1 MYEAARLYDPIE
13 HTQAAMGFILGAI
26 VGAVFIAV
34 ASAALVIFGCGFFLG
49 LFMGFLIGKIGLGI
63 LEVGEAEGRKHTVV
77 TGKITEGSHNV
88 FTNSR
93 KAAIVERSTATC
105 EKHPPVTRVA
115 EGSTNIFIN
124 SKAAARKGD
133 RTQCDAKISDG
144 SDNVFLGGGAKAY
157 LPITPE
163 VPDSWRISTGW
174 LFMAAGFLGGL
185 GAALSKM
192 SISTWRCV
200 LKFSA
205 GYFAGFVATNAAISY
220 AAGLFGFPVDVTD
233 GRKVLLPDDE
243 TDFVLP
249 GRLPIVCQRFYSSA
263 LERQGMLGGGWRM
276 PWELTLQETENG
288 LIYTDRQGREHH
300 SQPLN
305 LGQQWYDPAEKLYL
319 SRLDDGFYV
328 AHTPEMDFYLFG
340 RPDGNGVMRLSRM
353 EDSQQ
358 QAIRFEW
365 QHGKLQRMGDD
376 AGHLLL
382 MHYTEVNGQARLS
395 GIEELQG
402 GRGGW
407 LVRYDYDDNGYLASV
422 TDRGGATVR
431 RFAYTDGRMTEHV
444 NATGFVCRYR
454 YAEVNGTQ
462 RVVEHSTSRGA
473 AWRFD
478 YAPEGGH
485 TVVTD
490 TRGRARH
497 WYYTSQGNVTR
508 YVDTDGGEYHYEY
521 NGNNWPVAVK
531 GPDGAETRMEY
542 DVLSRPVKVTD
553 TLGRET
559 ALEWYGNAS
568 LLSRVRLDDGREW
581 RTEYD
586 AHYRVVK
593 RADPENHIT
602 GVEYGADGQP
612 VKVTD
617 ARGGGS
623 HPDYSTRGEL
633 LAYTDC
639 SGKTTRYGY
648 SVDGWLVHITDALGQ
663 TTRITHT
670 ATGLPQTV
678 TRPDLKSEHYEWN
691 ALNRLTRHVQ
701 PSGATERW
709 TYTPEGFTASHTD
722 AEGRQERQEYGE
734 YGELL
739 GLINGNGAAYCF
751 AHDAA
756 GRVREE
762 RRPDGTARVYHW
774 QHNQLTGITQRGSL
788 GGERHTRY
796 EHDAAGRLTAAI
808 SSHSERRYG
817 YNRLDQVT
825 EVVLTPTEAGAA
837 EGVAADRVAFDY
849 DRAGRLTAEQGA
861 QGAIRYRRDAL
872 GNPESLTLPDGR
884 KTEWLMYGS
893 GHVQGIRYN
902 GRLVSDITRDGLHR
916 EIIRSQGALTQYSGY
931 TRSGQMAWQRIIR
944 GEYAGSGIPS
954 AEESENRK
962 DWRYSADGELIM
974 ETGPHGAELY
984 DYDRAGWLRS
994 HAPAQGVQER
1004 FHWDKAGNPV
1014 NEYETVA
1021 DNRVR
1026 AWGKYRY
1033 EYDEWGQ
1040 VILRGEGHREK
1051 TLAWDADG
1059 HLLRVISGDR
1069 TTHYRYDALGRRTHK
1084 VTRTDM
1090 QDRVEN
1096 ETHFLW
1102 QGTRLLEE
1110 RTNESRKTYIYG
1122 DARSPVPVAC
1132 AERRAGREEIYH
1144 YQTDPSLRIR
1154 TVTDETGKVVWD
1166 GCWQAWGRMQAD
1178 LSGPGGFE
1186 QNLRLA
1192 GQYYDRESGLH
1203 YNLFRYYDPDVPGRF
1218 LSSDPIGLAGG
1229 INLYRYAP
1237 NALGWIDP
1245 LGLDRFP
1252 SWMDTKQGYQRQ
1264 HIIPYSLR
1272 EHPIF
1277 VESGMS
1283 INGASNMMYLPVA
1296 EGIDPNPDLGLHKGW
1311 TVEHSDYNKMMENE
1325 LNKLKSIGDQEKWDY
1340 RKTQEEIIKLQS
1352 ETRKGFQSGT
1362 YTCA

>member
-382 MHYTEVNGQARLS
+382 MHYTEVNGHTRLS

-402 GRGGW
+402 GSGGW

-617 ARGGGS
+617 ARGGVS

-849 DRAGRLTAEQGA
+849 DRA
-861 QGAIRYRRDAL
+861 
-872 GNPESLTLPDGR
+872 
-884 KTEWLMYGS
+884 
-893 GHVQGIRYN
+893 
-902 GRLVSDITRDGLHR
+902 
-916 EIIRSQGALTQYSGY
+916 
-931 TRSGQMAWQRIIR
+931 
-944 GEYAGSGIPS
+944 
-954 AEESENRK
+954 
-962 DWRYSADGELIM
+962 
-974 ETGPHGAELY
+974 
-984 DYDRAGWLRS
+984 
-994 HAPAQGVQER
+994 
-1004 FHWDKAGNPV
+1004 
-1014 NEYETVA
+1014 
-1021 DNRVR
+1021 
-1026 AWGKYRY
+1026 
-1033 EYDEWGQ
+1033 
-1040 VILRGEGHREK
+1040 
-1051 TLAWDADG
+1051 
-1059 HLLRVISGDR
+1059 
-1069 TTHYRYDALGRRTHK
+1069 
-1084 VTRTDM
+1084 
-1090 QDRVEN
+1090 
-1096 ETHFLW
+1096 
-1102 QGTRLLEE
+1102 
-1110 RTNESRKTYIYG
+1110 
-1122 DARSPVPVAC
+1122 
-1132 AERRAGREEIYH
+1132 
-1144 YQTDPSLRIR
+1144 
-1154 TVTDETGKVVWD
+1154 
-1166 GCWQAWGRMQAD
+1166 
-1178 LSGPGGFE
+1178 
-1186 QNLRLA
+1186 
-1192 GQYYDRESGLH
+1192 
-1203 YNLFRYYDPDVPGRF
+1203 
-1218 LSSDPIGLAGG
+1218 
-1229 INLYRYAP
+1229 
-1237 NALGWIDP
+1237 
-1245 LGLDRFP
+1245 
-1252 SWMDTKQGYQRQ
+1252 
-1264 HIIPYSLR
+1264 
-1272 EHPIF
+1272 
-1277 VESGMS
+1277 
-1283 INGASNMMYLPVA
+1283 
-1296 EGIDPNPDLGLHKGW
+1296 
-1311 TVEHSDYNKMMENE
+1311 
-1325 LNKLKSIGDQEKWDY
+1325 
-1340 RKTQEEIIKLQS
+1340 
-1352 ETRKGFQSGT
+1352 
-1362 YTCA
+1362 